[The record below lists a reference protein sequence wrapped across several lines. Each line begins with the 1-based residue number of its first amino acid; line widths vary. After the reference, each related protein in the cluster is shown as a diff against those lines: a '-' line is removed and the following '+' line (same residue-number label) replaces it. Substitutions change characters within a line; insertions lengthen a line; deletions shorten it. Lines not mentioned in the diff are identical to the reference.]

1 MFNPKYDFSRLTHD
15 SYVFCPDLLSNP
27 LSSPDTPAAVKK
39 NFKCRDF
46 PVPHICHIVSV
57 LPNALKLRL
66 I

>member
-1 MFNPKYDFSRLTHD
+1 MLNPKYHFSRLTHD

-27 LSSPDTPAAVKK
+27 LLPPDKPAAVKK
-39 NFKCRDF
+39 HLKYRDF
-46 PVPHICHIVSV
+46 PVPHIYHIVSV